1 MVGRCF
7 ACVISFGNFGLVWVL
22 EFGGVVCWWVSCCG
36 GVGLLL
42 VLAWVCDVMF

>member
-22 EFGGVVCWWVSCCG
+22 EFGGVVCWIGFLLWWRWFV
-36 GVGLLL
+36 VGAC
-42 VLAWVCDVMF
+42 VGM